1 MECLEEKTLATPAYG
16 TIKFIRTEKGW
27 IYQYDSILVTGLENA
42 IEQKINDDGFDFP
55 PYYLTEEEETGEYIP
70 YLEDIEDFEDECFYE
85 TFEKACS
92 EMWKD
97 MSNNR
102 IFGTIAVWV

>member
-1 MECLEEKTLATPAYG
+1 MECLEEKTLTTPAYG

-27 IYQYDSILVTGLENA
+27 MYQFDSILVIGLENA
-42 IEQKINDDGFDFP
+42 IEQKIKDDDFDCP
-55 PYYLTEEEETGEYIP
+55 PYYLTEEEEETGEYIP
-70 YLEDIEDFEDECFYE
+70 SLEDCEDECFYE

-92 EMWKD
+92 EMWQD